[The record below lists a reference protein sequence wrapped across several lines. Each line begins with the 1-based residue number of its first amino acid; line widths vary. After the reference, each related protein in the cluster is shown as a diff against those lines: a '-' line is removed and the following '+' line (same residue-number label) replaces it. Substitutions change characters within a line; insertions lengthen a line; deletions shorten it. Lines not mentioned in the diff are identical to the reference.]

1 MRTTFVSLACLF
13 GICRARRQQARI
25 EQLPVASDLELERL
39 ALEILDASSEDAF
52 ARSMKR
58 DRAALAEVA
67 EAPNPP
73 QTETSRSFD
82 DLKTLILSLS
92 PTRRVSLASA
102 QPIRNVLRRAAEV
115 VSTDEKE
122 ESDENGAVRLIE
134 EGRTYEDWVDIVRAT
149 KKAMTVGLPAEG
161 GHISEETRKTLSAM
175 ALFNPTYPNP
185 AADDDLWSGRFQILS
200 LGNAFLDSFKQVGAV
215 PIADSC
221 EVEIADNTFTLE
233 ADLLWQEKVVGF
245 RVSGTVGPKL
255 QDKRADDQEDI
266 LSIDVKEPS
275 FSGPDGA
282 ASDATVEE
290 CAVALR
296 PLLPIGSF
304 DLKLHYLDQDFIIL
318 GDGEDAKKGDVA
330 VLSKIKT

>member
-13 GICRARRQQARI
+13 GVCRARRQQARI
-25 EQLPVASDLELERL
+25 EQLSVASDLELKHL

-73 QTETSRSFD
+73 QTETSRSVD

-92 PTRRVSLASA
+92 PTRLSLASA
-102 QPIRNVLRRAAEV
+102 QPTKNVLHRLAEV
-115 VSTDEKE
+115 ISTDEKE
-122 ESDENGAVRLIE
+122 ESAENDVVRLIE

-200 LGNAFLDSFKQVGAV
+200 LGNALLDSFKKVGAV

-221 EVEIADNTFTLE
+221 EVQIADNTFTLE

-255 QDKRADDQEDI
+255 KDKRADDQEDI
-266 LSIDVKEPS
+266 LSIEVQEPS

-318 GDGEDAKKGDVA
+318 GDGEDAKEGDVA